1 MTRKKKYSDLP
12 DRNHPDYMR
21 LYAEKRK
28 EELKE
33 QQKVYRYKRLEDNP
47 NHYKEQYKKYESTH
61 RQWRTANRP
70 TISENQWK
78 SRGIVDMSYDKFLL
92 ELDKQNY
99 KCLVCNKELN
109 NPQVDHDHNTG
120 KYRGILCV
128 PCNNGLG
135 VYEKK
140 KDLFENYLK
149 RIAK

>member
-1 MTRKKKYSDLP
+1 MARQKKYTDLP
-12 DRNHPDYMR
+12 DRNHPDYMK
-21 LYAEKRK
+21 LYVAKRK
-28 EELKE
+28 DELKE
-33 QQKVYRYKRLEDNP
+33 QQKVYRSKRLEDNP
-47 NHYKEQYKKYESTH
+47 NHYKEHYKKYEQTS
-61 RQWRTANRP
+61 RQWRTINKP
-70 TISENQWK
+70 TIAENQWK
-78 SRGIVDMSYDKFLL
+78 SRGIVDMSYEKFLC
-92 ELDKQNY
+92 ELDKQDY
-99 KCLVCNKELN
+99 KCMVCNKELT

>member
-1 MTRKKKYSDLP
+1 MSRQKKYPDLP
-12 DRNHPDYMR
+12 ERSHPDYMK
-21 LYAEKRK
+21 LYAEKNR
-28 EELKE
+28 EQLKE
-33 QQKVYRYKRLEDNP
+33 QQKTYRAKRIEDNP
-47 NHYKEQYKKYESTH
+47 NHYKEQYKKYEETH
-61 RQWRTANRP
+61 KQWRKKNRHLV
-70 TISENQWK
+70 SEKQWK
-78 SRGIVDMSYDKFLL
+78 SRGIVDRSYEKFLC
-92 ELDKQNY
+92 ELDKQDY
-99 KCLVCNKELN
+99 KCIVCNKELT